1 MSNMYLH
8 NYFCTLPVLVEQVSV
23 ETNLHKFLLN
33 IAFRTHRTKGT
44 KVHIKEYKKCEYIS
58 NISMVFM
65 K

>member
-8 NYFCTLPVLVEQVSV
+8 NYFYYFCTLPVLVEQISV
-23 ETNLHKFLLN
+23 ETNLYKFLLN

-58 NISMVFM
+58 NT
-65 K
+65 